1 MAPSEVI
8 DLEYVSI
15 GVSQLVN
22 VFACSKEGHY
32 KCQKLMAYYFTYLF
46 AYFSKNV
53 FQSTFNF
60 TTPSK
65 NKLVDYICVTPFRT
79 EHQRGN

>member
-32 KCQKLMAYYFTYLF
+32 KCQKLMAYYLPICLLISPKV
-46 AYFSKNV
+46 YFKAH
-53 FQSTFNF
+53 
-60 TTPSK
+60 
-65 NKLVDYICVTPFRT
+65 LVSPLPQKIS
-79 EHQRGN
+79 